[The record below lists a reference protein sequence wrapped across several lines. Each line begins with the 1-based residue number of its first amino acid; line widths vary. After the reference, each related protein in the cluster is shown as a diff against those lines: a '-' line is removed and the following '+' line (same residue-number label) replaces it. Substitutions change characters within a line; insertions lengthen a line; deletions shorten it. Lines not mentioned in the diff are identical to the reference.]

1 MMDSLDNLGELSK
14 LISEWEEAQELL
26 AEAESTLKSLKKR
39 VEQYSEEFI
48 PALMFDLGLDE
59 IKTQN
64 GDKVSVE
71 KQYFAK
77 IPEKLKDDAFN
88 WLIQNGMGSVIK
100 KRVVETEGVHHSTLK
115 ALVKERY
122 ENGEDIPE
130 DLFGIY
136 VKNVTKVTK
145 NK

>member
-1 MMDSLDNLGELSK
+1 MDSLDNLGELSK

-26 AEAESTLKSLKKR
+26 AEAESTLTSLKKR

-77 IPEKLKDDAFN
+77 IPEKLKNEAFN
-88 WLIQNGMGSVIK
+88 WLIQNGMGAVIK

>member
-1 MMDSLDNLGELSK
+1 MDSLDNLGELSK